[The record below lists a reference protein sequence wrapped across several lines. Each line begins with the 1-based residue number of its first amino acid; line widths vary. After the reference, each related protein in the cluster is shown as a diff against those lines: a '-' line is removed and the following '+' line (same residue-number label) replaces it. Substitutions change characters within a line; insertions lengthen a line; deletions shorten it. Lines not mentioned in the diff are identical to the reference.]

1 MQAEYTF
8 TRFEQACAKYPD
20 HTAIIFLG
28 EKFSYRGLKDMVD
41 RFATGLAGL
50 GIKQGDRIVIYL
62 SNSVQLVIA
71 FLAAQKIGAPL
82 CSFPPSTRPTNSST
96 WSKTPVL
103 V

>member
-28 EKFSYRGLKDMVD
+28 DKFSYRGLKDMVD

-50 GIKQGDRIVIYL
+50 GIKKGDRIVIYL
-62 SNSVQLVIA
+62 SNSVQFVIA
-71 FLAAQKIGAPL
+71 FLAAQKIGVASGAGLPHL
-82 CSFPPSTRPTNSST
+82 HFP
-96 WSKTPVL
+96 
-103 V
+103 